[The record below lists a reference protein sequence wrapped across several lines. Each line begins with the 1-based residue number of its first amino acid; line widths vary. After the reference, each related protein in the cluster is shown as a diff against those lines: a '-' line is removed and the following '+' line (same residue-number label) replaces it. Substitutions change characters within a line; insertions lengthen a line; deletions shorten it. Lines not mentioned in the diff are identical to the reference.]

1 MLRPAC
7 GHTQKFLLS
16 SGVKTLASTL
26 SDRKRATAVRSRRRS
41 RELKTSGDTDSPRSA
56 FEAMRCLFLLPLMM
70 LSSSTAFVAPVAP
83 ARPQHIVRAE
93 KEGEAVAKKKGI
105 PLALLIWP
113 LIAVGDD
120 VRARADTSIRH
131 RREREREKA
140 RTGRSPRADL
150 RLASPAAP
158 RGAGHRDARAAVLE
172 HELPQEVSFIHC
184 LQGRGRVGD
193 APCDVAPE
201 K

>member
-1 MLRPAC
+1 MRCQFL
-7 GHTQKFLLS
+7 TLLLLS
-16 SGVKTLASTL
+16 S
-26 SDRKRATAVRSRRRS
+26 TA
-41 RELKTSGDTDSPRSA
+41 
-56 FEAMRCLFLLPLMM
+56 
-70 LSSSTAFVAPVAP
+70 AFVAPVAP
-83 ARPQHIVRAE
+83 ARPQHVVRAE

-131 RREREREKA
+131 RRERGKA

-158 RGAGHRDARAAVLE
+158 RGAGHRDSGAALLQ

-184 LQGRGRVGD
+184 LQGRGRRRRRAVRCRSGE
-193 APCDVAPE
+193 DVKLVNHTGLDHRPRRVARRYRSERRPWRRP
-201 K
+201 

>member
-1 MLRPAC
+1 
-7 GHTQKFLLS
+7 
-16 SGVKTLASTL
+16 
-26 SDRKRATAVRSRRRS
+26 
-41 RELKTSGDTDSPRSA
+41 
-56 FEAMRCLFLLPLMM
+56 MRCLLLPLMM

-131 RREREREKA
+131 RRARERRHA
-140 RTGRSPRADL
+140 PVDHRPQIYVSQVQP
-150 RLASPAAP
+150 RLAEQGIETPA
-158 RGAGHRDARAAVLE
+158 
-172 HELPQEVSFIHC
+172 LPYSNTNY
-184 LQGRGRVGD
+184 L
-193 APCDVAPE
+193 
-201 K
+201 KK

>member
-70 LSSSTAFVAPVAP
+70 LSGSTGFVTPNAP
-83 ARPQHIVRAE
+83 ARPHHVVRAE

-131 RREREREKA
+131 RRERERESTHRSIPA
-140 RTGRSPRADL
+140 RRSTSRKSSRASRSRASRRPRC
-150 RLASPAAP
+150 RT
-158 RGAGHRDARAAVLE
+158 RTRTT
-172 HELPQEVSFIHC
+172 
-184 LQGRGRVGD
+184 
-193 APCDVAPE
+193 
-201 K
+201 

>member
-1 MLRPAC
+1 
-7 GHTQKFLLS
+7 
-16 SGVKTLASTL
+16 
-26 SDRKRATAVRSRRRS
+26 
-41 RELKTSGDTDSPRSA
+41 
-56 FEAMRCLFLLPLMM
+56 MRCLLLPLMM

-131 RREREREKA
+131 RRARERKHA
-140 RTGRSPRADL
+140 PVDHRAQIYVSQVQP
-150 RLASPAAP
+150 RLAEQGIETPA
-158 RGAGHRDARAAVLE
+158 
-172 HELPQEVSFIHC
+172 LPYSNTNY
-184 LQGRGRVGD
+184 L
-193 APCDVAPE
+193 
-201 K
+201 KK

>member
-1 MLRPAC
+1 
-7 GHTQKFLLS
+7 
-16 SGVKTLASTL
+16 
-26 SDRKRATAVRSRRRS
+26 
-41 RELKTSGDTDSPRSA
+41 
-56 FEAMRCLFLLPLMM
+56 MRGLFLLPLMM

-83 ARPQHIVRAE
+83 ARPQHVVRAE

-131 RREREREKA
+131 RREREKA

-158 RGAGHRDARAAVLE
+158 RGAGHRDAGAALLE
-172 HELPQEVSFIHC
+172 HELPQEVSFVLHC
-184 LQGRGRVGD
+184 CCFQG
-193 APCDVAPE
+193 
-201 K
+201 